1 MREGENIPDNDK
13 IISRTFVGLGSMHAC
28 YVMESVKYIAILK
41 DLSIEKTKRRPA
53 KFSFNGTV
61 SASQIYNITW
71 SVYFSFGV
79 AITTV
84 TLSWFHAITYGPSA
98 APFTNMGN
106 FNFSMDK

>member
-1 MREGENIPDNDK
+1 
-13 IISRTFVGLGSMHAC
+13 MHAC
-28 YVMESVKYIAILK
+28 YVMESVKYIAIIK
-41 DLSIEKTKRRPA
+41 DLSIEKTKQNA
-53 KFSFNGTV
+53 AQQKFSFNGTV

-79 AITTV
+79 ATTTV